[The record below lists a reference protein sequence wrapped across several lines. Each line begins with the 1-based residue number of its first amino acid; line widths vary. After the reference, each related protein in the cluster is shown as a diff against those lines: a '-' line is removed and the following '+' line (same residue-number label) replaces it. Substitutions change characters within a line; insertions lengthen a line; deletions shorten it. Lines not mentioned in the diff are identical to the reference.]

1 MDDNARTSEASRLE
15 DLWSGEFGDDYL
27 ARNDGSFD
35 YRSAFWKD
43 LLERWPTT
51 DVLEVGC
58 NIGGN
63 LRWLRSEGRRVVG
76 VDINQAALETL
87 SHRYQDIAVS
97 VAAARD
103 LPFEDGEFGLVFT
116 AGVLIHQPD
125 ESLHEVMAEMVRCSS
140 RYVLCLEYY
149 APESTEVGYRG
160 QSGALF
166 KRDYGSLFL
175 EAFPL
180 TRLDQGFLSK
190 ESSGWDDV
198 SWWMFEKI

>member
-1 MDDNARTSEASRLE
+1 MADKSGYETSRLE
-15 DLWSGEFGDDYL
+15 NLWSGTFGEEYL
-27 ARNDGSFD
+27 SRNDLPFD
-35 YRSAFWKD
+35 YRSPFWNG

-51 DVLEVGC
+51 DILEVGC

-63 LRWLRSEGRRVVG
+63 LKWLRSEDRRVVG
-76 VDINQAALETL
+76 VDINRAALETL
-87 SHRYQDIAVS
+87 RGRYEDVAVS

-103 LPFEDGEFGLVFT
+103 LPFQDGEFGLVFT

-166 KRDYGSLFL
+166 KRDYRSLFL
-175 EAFPL
+175 DNFPL
-180 TRLDQGFLSK
+180 TELDQGFLSK
-190 ESSGWDDV
+190 EASGWDDV
-198 SWWMFEKI
+198 SWWMFEKM